1 MVDPPGDQEE
11 ITKLDQDKTEPA
23 GSFASHDPTTKRADD
38 VGDGEHV
45 ETRSAREPQREAFDG
60 FRKADKGIRKSVIWL
75 VGIIVTALVTGVV
88 GQITGGW
95 FSSSPKAPSKPGATQ
110 VRLMQPFSPNGT
122 LLAPYQQS
130 TTLHGGSCINSSE
143 SSDPDALRCFSG
155 NQVADPCW
163 SSVSEVA
170 CLATPWDTKALVIN
184 GLNVNVTPRASIG
197 PVPWALE
204 ITDPAN
210 PSEILDCGFAGG
222 TAVQIVAGMRANWL
236 CFRQGQ
242 FDPHGFV
249 GYALGAPQ
257 TGTNQWTVFFARP
270 NSSQA
275 VEANVLIAW
284 R

>member
-1 MVDPPGDQEE
+1 MIDPPGEQEE
-11 ITKLDQDKTEPA
+11 ITKLDQHKAEPA
-23 GSFASHDPTTKRADD
+23 GSFSSHDSTTKRAGD
-38 VGDGEHV
+38 VGDTERAGA
-45 ETRSAREPQREAFDG
+45 RSEPQREAFDG
-60 FRKADKGIRKSVIWL
+60 FRNAGKGIRKSVIWL
-75 VGIIVTALVTGVV
+75 VGIIVTALVTGIV

-95 FSSSPKAPSKPGATQ
+95 FTSSPKAPSKLGATQ
-110 VRLMQPFSPNGT
+110 VRLMQPFGANGR
-122 LLAPYQQS
+122 LLAPYQES
-130 TTLHGGSCINSSE
+130 ATLHGGSCSNSFE

-170 CLATPWDTKALVIN
+170 CLVTPWDTKAVVIN
-184 GLNVNVTPRASIG
+184 NLNVNVTPRASIG

-210 PSEILDCGFAGG
+210 PSQILDCGFAGG
-222 TAVQIVAGMRANWL
+222 TAAQIVAGMRANWL
-236 CFRQGQ
+236 CFRPGQ

-257 TGTNQWTVFFARP
+257 TGTNPWTVFFGRP